1 MRKGVQGV
9 KSLAYLTAS
18 GNGDVSASGQATI
31 TMPEVTIVLC
41 PPVSSVSPTLSHIIK
56 STEPRPKT

>member
-9 KSLAYLTAS
+9 ESLAYLTAS

-31 TMPEVTIVLC
+31 TML
-41 PPVSSVSPTLSHIIK
+41 
-56 STEPRPKT
+56 PKR